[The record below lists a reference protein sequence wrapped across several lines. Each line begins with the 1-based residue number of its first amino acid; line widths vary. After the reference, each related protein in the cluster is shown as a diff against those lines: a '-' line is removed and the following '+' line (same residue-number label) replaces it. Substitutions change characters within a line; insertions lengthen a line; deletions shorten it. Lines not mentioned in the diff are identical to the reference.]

1 MPWAIAFLASTSAT
15 VYERVAK
22 VMMLPN
28 IRYVQKKSA
37 ELIPCS
43 CDKGCSMHLSTIK
56 SMQEQYG
63 PDIGVISLDSA
74 NAKAG
79 YQHDHISNTFKG
91 GCKSH
96 KLAHLTQMFHGV
108 AESVKKVNENLPSFE
123 GDEEA
128 QNAQSKKSVS
138 HTL

>member
-1 MPWAIAFLASTSAT
+1 MALTLESS
-15 VYERVAK
+15 V
-22 VMMLPN
+22 
-28 IRYVQKKSA
+28 
-37 ELIPCS
+37 LILL
-43 CDKGCSMHLSTIK
+43 MR
-56 SMQEQYG
+56 
-63 PDIGVISLDSA
+63 
-74 NAKAG
+74 KAG
-79 YQHDHISNTFKG
+79 YQHDHVSNTFKG
-91 GCKSH
+91 GCESH